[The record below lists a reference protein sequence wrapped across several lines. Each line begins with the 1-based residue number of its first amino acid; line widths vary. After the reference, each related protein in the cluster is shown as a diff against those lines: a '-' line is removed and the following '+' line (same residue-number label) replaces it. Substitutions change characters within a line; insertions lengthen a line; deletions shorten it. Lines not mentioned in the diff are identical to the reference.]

1 MRCESGLSISARKNR
16 SRTLGENSF
25 RIVQNGVR
33 SQQQVKKKL
42 PAGSFCGAD
51 ATEAHQEA
59 AQEAAQVVS
68 GL

>member
-33 SQQQVKKKL
+33 SQESAKKKL
-42 PAGSFCGAD
+42 PAGSFV
-51 ATEAHQEA
+51 
-59 AQEAAQVVS
+59 AQMRLKRIRKRLRQ
-68 GL
+68 